1 MISGELVLVLAED
14 TAELKEMA
22 AGGLVAAAAGV
33 GDTGA
38 EPGPGVAAGLG
49 AGGGD
54 RHGEAGAGAGAGSTS
69 SLALVGVLLP
79 CVVFAD
85 FRDCG
90 DGDVL
95 ELTLLGTGR
104 RDSILL
110 D

>member
-1 MISGELVLVLAED
+1 MLVLAED
-14 TAELKEMA
+14 TAELAEMA
-22 AGGLVAAAAGV
+22 AGGLVAAVAAGV

-54 RHGEAGAGAGAGSTS
+54 RHGEAGAVAGSTS

-85 FRDCG
+85 FRDCC

>member
-1 MISGELVLVLAED
+1 MLVLAED
-14 TAELKEMA
+14 TAELEEMA
-22 AGGLVAAAAGV
+22 AGGLVAAVAAGV

-54 RHGEAGAGAGAGSTS
+54 RHGETGEGAGSTS